1 MRRKIF
7 LQEVTSNVLA
17 MIHASLDAVSEP
29 ENTEKGSWTMAK
41 AKVGTNVI
49 LWLYFEDVFIARVDH

>member
-1 MRRKIF
+1 M
-7 LQEVTSNVLA
+7 LA

-41 AKVGTNVI
+41 AKAGTNVI
-49 LWLYFEDVFIARVDH
+49 LRLYFEDVFIARVDH